1 MLNRIN
7 SRLYRPSISSTHSWI
22 LDAQLLKGGQCLSLN
37 KHKIKI
43 IRRAMF
49 KLKQAQDKNHIVD
62 LMLLTTVNILF
73 YLVMKGI
80 LIGLDNIDDV
90 IDVIRKA
97 TSNSVASADLR
108 KNFQLS
114 EKQAEAIL
122 DINLRRLTMLERNK
136 YVNEGKSLKKQI
148 SNLEELLSS
157 RKQILQVIE
166 QEANEIKNK
175 FSTPRHTNKSKIQEC
190 LYDDMLIMF
199 GWNHVNRDRMAGM
212 ESSE

>member
-22 LDAQLLKGGQCLSLN
+22 SDAQLLKGGQCL
-37 KHKIKI
+37 
-43 IRRAMF
+43 
-49 KLKQAQDKNHIVD
+49 KLKQAQDRNHIVE
-62 LMLLTTVNILF
+62 
-73 YLVMKGI
+73 GI

-97 TSNSVASADLR
+97 TSNSVASTDLR
-108 KNFQLS
+108 KN
-114 EKQAEAIL
+114 
-122 DINLRRLTMLERNK
+122 MLFIVMQRNK
-136 YVNEGKSLKKQI
+136 YVNEGKSLTKQI

-157 RKQILQVIE
+157 RKQTLQVIE

-175 FSTPRHTNKSKIQEC
+175 FSTPRQSNKSKIQEC

-199 GWNHVNRDRMAGM
+199 GWNHENRDRMAGM

>member
-7 SRLYRPSISSTHSWI
+7 IRLYRPSISSTCSVV
-22 LDAQLLKGGQCLSLN
+22 K
-37 KHKIKI
+37 
-43 IRRAMF
+43 RRAMF

-62 LMLLTTVNILF
+62 
-73 YLVMKGI
+73 GI

-136 YVNEGKSLKKQI
+136 YVNEGKSLTKQI

>member
-37 KHKIKI
+37 KHKIEI
-43 IRRAMF
+43 I
-49 KLKQAQDKNHIVD
+49 L
-62 LMLLTTVNILF
+62 LMYGLLSLPLIC
-73 YLVMKGI
+73 MHDCMCGI

-90 IDVIRKA
+90 IEVIRKA

-136 YVNEGKSLKKQI
+136 YVNEGKSLTKQI